1 MKELM
6 NPFIAQ
12 EKPLKTSM
20 ENINRSG
27 FSLQSKT
34 PKLGK
39 NMRKWRTHGVVV
51 TLSTFSTIS
60 TQKMREYCFLK
71 CKKKP
76 LI

>member
-39 NMRKWRTHGVVV
+39 NMRK
-51 TLSTFSTIS
+51 
-60 TQKMREYCFLK
+60 
-71 CKKKP
+71 
-76 LI
+76 